1 MANPDNVAEGFP
13 FSGQTKIIIFYF
25 IKNILQRHAP
35 SFAAGCRMKNLY
47 VPTVPIDCRMATIE
61 NAKEA
66 LAGESQANRKYQ
78 AFSDK
83 AAEEGF
89 KNVATLY
96 KAASEA
102 EAIHAKKL
110 LKVLSAIESTE
121 KNLEASIAGETH
133 EFTTMYPE
141 FVKAAE
147 AEKRSDAVLAFTH
160 AMKAEEVHAGLYR
173 KALAAVK
180 SKQDLG
186 REKVFLC
193 PVCGNIEMG
202 KAPEKCPICGVFGK
216 QFREITL

>member
-1 MANPDNVAEGFP
+1 
-13 FSGQTKIIIFYF
+13 
-25 IKNILQRHAP
+25 
-35 SFAAGCRMKNLY
+35 
-47 VPTVPIDCRMATIE
+47 MATIE

-89 KNVATLY
+89 KNVATLF

-110 LKVLSAIESTE
+110 LKVLTAINSTE
-121 KNLEASIAGETH
+121 KNLEASVEGETH
-133 EFTTMYPE
+133 EFTEMYPS
-141 FVKAAE
+141 FIKASD
-147 AEKRSDAVLAFTH
+147 AEKRTDATLAFTH
-160 AMKAEEVHAGLYR
+160 AMKAEEVHAGLYK

-180 SKQDLG
+180 SGSDLG

-202 KAPEKCPICGVFGK
+202 KVPDKCPICGVFGK

>member
-1 MANPDNVAEGFP
+1 M
-13 FSGQTKIIIFYF
+13 
-25 IKNILQRHAP
+25 
-35 SFAAGCRMKNLY
+35 
-47 VPTVPIDCRMATIE
+47 
-61 NAKEA
+61 
-66 LAGESQANRKYQ
+66 AGESQANRKYQ
-78 AFSDK
+78 AFSEK

-89 KNVATLY
+89 RNVAVLY

-110 LKVLSAIESTE
+110 LKVLTAVESTA

-133 EFTTMYPE
+133 EFTIMYPA

-160 AMKAEEVHAGLYR
+160 AMKAEEVHAGLYT

-180 SKQDLG
+180 AGTDLG

-193 PVCGNIEMG
+193 PICGNIEMG
-202 KAPEKCPICGVFGK
+202 KAPDKCPICGVFGK

>member
-1 MANPDNVAEGFP
+1 
-13 FSGQTKIIIFYF
+13 
-25 IKNILQRHAP
+25 
-35 SFAAGCRMKNLY
+35 
-47 VPTVPIDCRMATIE
+47 MATMD

-66 LAGESQANRKYQ
+66 FAGESQANRKYL
-78 AFSDK
+78 AFSEK

-89 KNVATLY
+89 KNVAVLY

-110 LKVLSAIESTE
+110 LKVLTAVESTA

-133 EFTTMYPE
+133 EFTSMYPE

-160 AMKAEEVHAGLYR
+160 AMKAEEVHAGLYK
-173 KALAAVK
+173 KALAAIK
-180 SKQDLG
+180 AGTDIG
-186 REKVFLC
+186 REKIYLC
-193 PVCGNIEMG
+193 PVCGNIEIG
-202 KAPEKCPICGVFGK
+202 KIPDKCPICGVFGK

>member
-1 MANPDNVAEGFP
+1 M
-13 FSGQTKIIIFYF
+13 T
-25 IKNILQRHAP
+25 
-35 SFAAGCRMKNLY
+35 
-47 VPTVPIDCRMATIE
+47 TVD

-78 AFSDK
+78 AFSEK

-89 KNVATLY
+89 KNVAVLY

-110 LKVLSAIESTE
+110 LKVLATIESTE

-133 EFTTMYPE
+133 EYTAMYPE
-141 FVKAAE
+141 FIRAAE
-147 AEKRSDAVLAFTH
+147 AEKRSDAVLAFSY

-173 KALAAVK
+173 KAMAAVK
-180 SKQDLG
+180 AGSDLG
-186 REKVFLC
+186 REKIFLC
-193 PVCGNIEMG
+193 PVCGNIEIG
-202 KAPEKCPICGVFGK
+202 KAPDKCPICGVFGK

>member
-1 MANPDNVAEGFP
+1 
-13 FSGQTKIIIFYF
+13 
-25 IKNILQRHAP
+25 
-35 SFAAGCRMKNLY
+35 
-47 VPTVPIDCRMATIE
+47 MATIE
-61 NAKEA
+61 NAHEA
-66 LAGESQANRKYQ
+66 LAGESQANRKYL
-78 AFSDK
+78 AFSEK

-89 KNVATLY
+89 KNVAVLF

-110 LKVLSAIESTE
+110 LKVLAMIEPTA

-133 EFTTMYPE
+133 EYTAMYPA

-160 AMKAEEVHAGLYR
+160 AMKAEEVHAGLYM

-180 SKQDLG
+180 AGSDIG

-193 PVCGNIEMG
+193 PICGNIEIG
-202 KAPEKCPICGVFGK
+202 KAPDKCPICSAFGK

>member
-1 MANPDNVAEGFP
+1 
-13 FSGQTKIIIFYF
+13 
-25 IKNILQRHAP
+25 
-35 SFAAGCRMKNLY
+35 
-47 VPTVPIDCRMATIE
+47 MATTD

-89 KNVATLY
+89 RNIAVLY

-110 LKVLSAIESTE
+110 LKVLTAVESTA
-121 KNLEASIAGETH
+121 KNLEVSIAGETH
-133 EFTTMYPE
+133 EFTIMYPE

-160 AMKAEEVHAGLYR
+160 AMKAEEVHAGLY
-173 KALAAVK
+173 
-180 SKQDLG
+180 
-186 REKVFLC
+186 
-193 PVCGNIEMG
+193 
-202 KAPEKCPICGVFGK
+202 
-216 QFREITL
+216 

>member
-1 MANPDNVAEGFP
+1 
-13 FSGQTKIIIFYF
+13 
-25 IKNILQRHAP
+25 
-35 SFAAGCRMKNLY
+35 
-47 VPTVPIDCRMATIE
+47 MATTE

-78 AFSDK
+78 AFSEK

-89 KNVATLY
+89 RNVAVLY

-110 LKVLSAIESTE
+110 LKVLTAVESTA
-121 KNLEASIAGETH
+121 KNLEASITGETY
-133 EFTTMYPE
+133 EFTTMYPA

-160 AMKAEEVHAGLYR
+160 AMKAEEVHAGLYT

-180 SKQDLG
+180 AGTDLG

-193 PVCGNIEMG
+193 PICGNIEMG
-202 KAPEKCPICGVFGK
+202 KAPDKCPICGVFGK